1 MKDAYG
7 KQVDETLRSSLDR
20 RMSSMDVELNSFLP
34 HYRELTD
41 FLAPRT
47 ARYLTI
53 DANKGQ
59 KANHKIINATA
70 TKSVR
75 TLKSGMHAGMT
86 SPARPW
92 FRLMTENSDLRDS
105 GNIKQWLYVVEEKM
119 RVALAKSN
127 FYNTMPMK
135 YGALGTY
142 GTACSMIVEDEET
155 LFRCYTFPTGSY
167 RLALNDTLRVD
178 TLYRKLP
185 MTVRQIVMTFGYDNC
200 SKVVRDAY
208 DKGNYT
214 NIHEIGHAIEPNDKH
229 DPSSMWS
236 KDKKFRSCY
245 WETGAKD
252 KDILQQ
258 KGFDLYPAPSP
269 RWDIFA
275 PDDIYGYS
283 PGMDALGAVKG
294 LQLYE
299 RRKAQA
305 VGKMVNPPMLADS
318 ALRTTG
324 SSIIEGGITYID
336 NLAAQQNAGLRPAY
350 QFSPQIGELR
360 VDIDAICQEIRGL
373 FYEDLML
380 MFSTS
385 DNPQQTAREVEE
397 RHGEKLLVL
406 GPVLERL
413 GNELYD
419 PAIKLVFDIMMK
431 KGEFPPPP
439 EELQGQ
445 ALKVEYTS
453 VMAQA
458 QKLIGTASVE
468 RVTSFVGD
476 LIQIGFVEAG
486 DILNADEAVREYA
499 AMYGT
504 PPTMIN
510 SPDVVKEKRALK
522 QKAAQAQQMSEM
534 LPSLSQGAMAAKTLS
549 EIDPGAIPNL
559 QRMGIG
565 GR

>member
-1 MKDAYG
+1 MKDESG
-7 KQVDETLRSSLDR
+7 KQIDETLRASLDR
-20 RMSSMDVELNSFLP
+20 RMSAMDKELDTFLP

-53 DANKGQ
+53 ESNKGQ
-59 KANHKIINATA
+59 KANQKIINATA
-70 TKSVR
+70 TKSLR

-119 RVALAKSN
+119 RIALAKSN
-127 FYNTMPMK
+127 YYNTMPMK
-135 YGALGTY
+135 YGALGAY
-142 GTACSMIVEDEET
+142 GTACSMIIEDDESI
-155 LFRCYTFPTGSY
+155 FRLYTFPTGSY
-167 RLALNDTLRVD
+167 RLALNDKLQVD
-178 TLYRKLP
+178 TMYRKLP
-185 MTVRQIVMTFGYDNC
+185 MTVRQVVMQFGYSNC
-200 SKVVRDAY
+200 SKMVQIAY
-208 DKGNYT
+208 DKGDYST
-214 NIHEIGHAIEPNDKH
+214 VIEVGHAVEPNTKH
-229 DPSSMWS
+229 DPSSLWS
-236 KDKKFRSCY
+236 KDKKFRSVY
-245 WETGAKD
+245 WELGSKD
-252 KDILQQ
+252 KDVLQE
-258 KGFDLYPAPSP
+258 KGFDIFPVVAP
-269 RWDIFA
+269 RWDAFA

-318 ALRTTG
+318 NLRTTG

-336 NLAAQQNAGLRPAY
+336 NLAAQQHAGLRPAY
-350 QFSPQIGELR
+350 QFNPQIGELR
-360 VDIDAICQEIRGL
+360 QDINEIRQEIREI

-380 MFSTS
+380 MFSSS

-413 GNELYD
+413 NNEEYD
-419 PAIKLVFDIMMK
+419 PDVKLIFDIMMK

-468 RVTSFVGD
+468 RVTSFVGN
-476 LIQIGFVEAG
+476 LIQIGFTDAA

-499 AMYGT
+499 SMYGT

-510 SPDVVKEKRALK
+510 SPEVVKEKRALK
-522 QKAAQAQQMSEM
+522 QKAAQAQQMAEM
-534 LPSLSQGAMAAKTLS
+534 MPSLTQGATAAKTLS
-549 EIDPGAIPNL
+549 EIDPGAIPSL

-565 GR
+565 G